1 MIRGS
6 NVPRSK
12 YLIKYFQSKKHV
24 PSEQVNSFL
33 QSQHTLLPTLTSV
46 SSPDLGSLVVGTE
59 NERCVRKRT
68 RALD

>member
-1 MIRGS
+1 MIHGS
-6 NVPRSK
+6 HVPRSK
-12 YLIKYFQSKKHV
+12 YLIKYFQNKKHL
-24 PSEQVNSFL
+24 PSEQVNSSL